1 MAIRDGSANGGGT
14 EPTQDYAALF
24 DSPDFTTLVR
34 PAQTAKAKEY
44 SGMVKSMLKAGV
56 VGAINVGDFPDA
68 AAILHYG
75 PSFAD
80 ASGQLADADARAAKA
95 IEIITAPGNPYAMF
109 LVTAI
114 PLLSQLFRNHEDAL
128 TDLPNTV
135 KNARKRR
142 LSMATAK
149 KAEKPRFTIRMF
161 GREFPIRYRGPNFSK
176 VGRAL
181 KSQTRDPGNLTAE
194 VFTDPKV
201 IRALQK
207 QGIVLVRAKEHDA
220 NPSA

>member
-1 MAIRDGSANGGGT
+1 MPIREASANGEGESQQNWT
-14 EPTQDYAALF
+14 ALF

-56 VGAINVGDFPDA
+56 VGSINIGDFPDA
-68 AAILHYG
+68 AAFLHYG
-75 PSFAD
+75 PAFAD
-80 ASGQLADADARAAKA
+80 ASGQLAEADERAAKA
-95 IEIITAPGNPYAMF
+95 IDILTAPGNPYLMF
-109 LVTAI
+109 LVTAL
-114 PLLSQLFRNHEDAL
+114 PLLSQLFRNHEDVL

-149 KAEKPRFTIRMF
+149 KAEKPRFTIRVF
-161 GREFPIRYRGPNFSK
+161 GREFPVRFRGPKFGK
-176 VGRAL
+176 VFKAL
-181 KSQTRDPGNLTAE
+181 KAQTRDPHSLTAE
-194 VFTDPKV
+194 VFTDPRV

-207 QGIVLVRAKEHDA
+207 QGIVLVRAREDDSNTA
-220 NPSA
+220 S